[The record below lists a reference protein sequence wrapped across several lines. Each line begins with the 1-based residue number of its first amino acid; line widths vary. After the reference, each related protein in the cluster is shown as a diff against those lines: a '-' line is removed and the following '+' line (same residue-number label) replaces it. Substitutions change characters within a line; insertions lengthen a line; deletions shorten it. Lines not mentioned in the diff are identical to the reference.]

1 MKCEICGKDD
11 IKNLGVHKY
20 KAHQI
25 VVSKKGFQ
33 EEVERKLTMYKETLK
48 VDEIT
53 EKPLSELLSNMKDIL
68 KTFRHE
74 LDVRI
79 SDRGGRTSEVEIKV
93 RIQI

>member
-1 MKCEICGKDD
+1 MKCEICGKEC
-11 IKNLGVHKY
+11 KNVGVHKFH
-20 KAHQI
+20 AHKSI
-25 VVSKKGFQ
+25 LNP
-33 EEVERKLTMYKETLK
+33 EEVVDWVEDDLTKESTKLK

-53 EKPLSELLSNMKDIL
+53 EKPLSELLSNLKEVL

-79 SDRGGRTSEVEIKV
+79 SERGGRTSEVEIRV

>member
-1 MKCEICGKDD
+1 MQCDLCGKEV
-11 IKNLGVHKY
+11 KNLGVHKRFCS
-20 KAHQI
+20 KPPKEKI
-25 VVSKKGFQ
+25 V
-33 EEVERKLTMYKETLK
+33 

-53 EKPLSELLSNMKDIL
+53 EKPLSELLSNLKEVL

-79 SDRGGRTSEVEIKV
+79 SERGGRTSEVEIRV